1 MFVGLA
7 LLPNEPI
14 CPLLPVV
21 GGVAG
26 GVAAA
31 AGVVGVVV
39 AGAAGVGG
47 GVAAGV
53 VAFVEGRIPA
63 EETGIAEANLLVRY
77 CSILIRNASRSCEPT
92 GRDCI
97 CLSIP

>member
-1 MFVGLA
+1 MGLA

-26 GVAAA
+26 GVATAA
-31 AGVVGVVV
+31 EGVGV
-39 AGAAGVGG
+39 
-47 GVAAGV
+47 VAAGV
-53 VAFVEGRIPA
+53 DGGVDGGVVAGVEAFVEGRIPA
-63 EETGIAEANLLVRY
+63 EEIGIAEANLLVRY

-97 CLSIP
+97 CLSIS